1 MRCDTTGTGWR
12 LKAKASISPCD
23 SHFSPEIFLLF
34 DILIFWKCFCCSL
47 SLSLLS
53 KWAMHCIANVICS
66 SLFFFQLC
74 LWSRVCKVGSLHWN
88 PLTLAWSSIV
98 VLQNYII
105 PVFQWFGIAVI
116 PISTWLPCQYQNWL
130 TLMNFRTLKMRWG
143 QLRNSIHFLIEISA
157 IHLFTD
163 ANSET
168 LNTVGFK
175 LENNV
180 MGWVC

>member
-23 SHFSPEIFLLF
+23 SHFSPETFLLF

-53 KWAMHCIANVICS
+53 KWVMHCIANVICS

-74 LWSRVCKVGSLHWN
+74 LWSRVCKVGSLHGI

-105 PVFQWFGIAVI
+105 PVFQWCGIPTLA
-116 PISTWLPCQYQNWL
+116 WLLVSKLIDTHNS
-130 TLMNFRTLKMRWG
+130 FHA
-143 QLRNSIHFLIEISA
+143 RNEARAAEELDTFPDWDICYTF
-157 IHLFTD
+157 
-163 ANSET
+163 NQ
-168 LNTVGFK
+168 GCK
-175 LENNV
+175 
-180 MGWVC
+180 CK

>member
-34 DILIFWKCFCCSL
+34 NILIFWYFEIFCCSL

-53 KWAMHCIANVICS
+53 KWVMHCIANVICS

-74 LWSRVCKVGSLHWN
+74 LWSRVCKVGSLHGI

-105 PVFQWFGIAVI
+105 PVFQWCGIPTSAWLLVSKLIDTHNSFHTQNEVRVVEELDTFLDWDICYSFVQGCKLQIVKLWI
-116 PISTWLPCQYQNWL
+116 P
-130 TLMNFRTLKMRWG
+130 
-143 QLRNSIHFLIEISA
+143 
-157 IHLFTD
+157 
-163 ANSET
+163 
-168 LNTVGFK
+168 
-175 LENNV
+175 
-180 MGWVC
+180 